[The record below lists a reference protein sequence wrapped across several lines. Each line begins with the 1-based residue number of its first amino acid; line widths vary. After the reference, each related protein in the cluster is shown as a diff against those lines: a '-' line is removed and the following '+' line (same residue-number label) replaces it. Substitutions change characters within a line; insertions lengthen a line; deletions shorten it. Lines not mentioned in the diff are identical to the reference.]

1 MFKFYSMA
9 LKYLLEK
16 EIKQTY
22 RNKVVMALIVVFP
35 LVVILV
41 MPWAATLDIKNIQ
54 VSVVDNDHSSFS
66 REFTRRIQN
75 SSYFTLA
82 STTQNYTEG
91 INELELGNADMVL
104 EIPAGFENDLVVSG
118 TSPIQVSVNTVNSIK
133 GVMGQSYINMLANQ
147 FSQEKAMLMNSNAG
161 IPQAKVDVIVKNM
174 YNPTLDYKHT
184 MVPGLIMITLII
196 LCGFLPA
203 LNIVIEKEQ
212 GTIEQMNVTPVSKVT
227 FILAKLIPFWIIG
240 LITVSLG
247 FLFAWLV
254 YGLVPLGSFAVLY
267 LFIGLF
273 IFTMTG
279 FGLLISNNS
288 STMQQATF
296 VMFFFVIIFVMLCGL
311 LTPVD
316 SMPDWAK
323 FIAGLTPTKYMVNVL
338 RCVYLKGSGIA
349 DLIPDLIALIIMMIF
364 FNIWAV
370 LSYRK
375 SK

>member
-1 MFKFYSMA
+1 MT

-16 EIKQTY
+16 EFKQSY
-22 RNKVVMALIVVFP
+22 RNKVVLGLIVIFP

-41 MPWAATLDIKNIQ
+41 MPWAATLDIKNIK
-54 VSVVDNDHSSFS
+54 VSVVDNDLSSFS
-66 REFTRRIQN
+66 QELTQRIQN
-75 SSYFTLA
+75 STYFTLVSA
-82 STTQNYTEG
+82 VRNYEEG
-91 INELELGNADMVL
+91 INELEVGHADMLL
-104 EIPAGFENDLVVSG
+104 EIPSGFENDLVNLG
-118 TSPIQVSVNTVNSIK
+118 TSPIQVSINTVNSIK
-133 GVMGQSYINMLANQ
+133 GVMGQSYINMLASQ
-147 FSQEKAMLMNSNAG
+147 FSQEKAASMASNTK
-161 IPQAKVDVIVKNM
+161 ISQAKVDLIIKNM
-174 YNPTLDYKHT
+174 YNPTLDYKYT

-212 GTIEQMNVTPVSKVT
+212 GTIEQMNVTPVSKLT

-240 LITVSLG
+240 FITVSLG
-247 FLFAWLV
+247 FFFAWLV
-254 YGLVPLGSFAVLY
+254 YGLVPLGGYPVLY
-267 LFIGLF
+267 LFIALF
-273 IFTMTG
+273 VFTMTAC
-279 FGLLISNNS
+279 GLLISNKS

-338 RCVYLKGSGIA
+338 RSVYLKGSGIA
-349 DLIPDLIALIIMMIF
+349 DLKVDLIVLIAMMLF
-364 FNIWAV
+364 YTVWAV

-375 SK
+375 SSN

>member
-1 MFKFYSMA
+1 MT

-16 EIKQTY
+16 EFKQTW
-22 RNKVVMALIVVFP
+22 RNKIVMGMIIIFP

-41 MPWAATLDIKNIQ
+41 MPWAATLDVKNIQ
-54 VSVVDNDHSSFS
+54 VSVVDNDYSSLS
-66 REFTRRIQN
+66 REFTEHIQN
-75 SSYFTLA
+75 STYFSLA
-82 STTQNYTEG
+82 SATRNYSEG
-91 INELELGNADMVL
+91 INEVELGNADMVL
-104 EIPAGFENDLVVSG
+104 EIPAGFETDLINTG
-118 TSPIQVSVNTVNSIK
+118 TTPIQVSINTVNSIK
-133 GVMGQSYINMLANQ
+133 GVMGQSYINMLASE
-147 FSQEKAMLMNSNAG
+147 FSKEKALLINADQSG
-161 IPQAKVDVIVKNM
+161 IRPKVDIIVKNM

-203 LNIVIEKEQ
+203 LNIVIEKER
-212 GTIEQMNVTPVSKVT
+212 GTIEQLNVTPIGKVT

-240 LITVSLG
+240 FITVTFG
-247 FLFAWLV
+247 FLFAWLI
-254 YGLVPLGSFAVLY
+254 YGLVPPGGYTILY

-288 STMQQATF
+288 STMQQSTF

-338 RCVYLKGSGIA
+338 RCVYLKGSGLS
-349 DLIPDLIALIIMMIF
+349 DLIPDFIALSIMMVF
-364 FNIWAV
+364 YNVWAV